1 MSYDIAFTKKFHK
14 DYAGLPQVIQEK
26 ADQQICRLADG
37 DFSYPSLRNKKMEGE
52 ENIWEVSVTMNY
64 RMVFL
69 LEDDLITLLRIG
81 TLDIL

>member
-1 MSYDIAFTKKFHK
+1 MSYDIAFTKRFHK

-26 ADQQICRLADG
+26 ADQQICRIADG
-37 DFSYPSLRNKKMEGE
+37 DFAYPSLRTRKMEGE

-81 TLDIL
+81 IHEIL